1 MTQFYGGQAVIE
13 GVMMRGRE
21 QVAVAVRAPN
31 GEIMVHRESL
41 KRSPLRSRVAKWPIV
56 RGTVALWDTL
66 ALGMRALVFSA
77 SVAEQ
82 ESNESGQGDDSTM
95 PTGILWGSMAF
106 AILAALGIFFVT
118 PVLVTGVLDRFI
130 ESSFVSN
137 LVEKVIRLGM
147 ILGYMVLIGLMP
159 DVKRVFG
166 YHGAEHKTINALEAG
181 NPLDVEHT
189 RKASIEHPRCGTTF
203 LIVVVLVSFLVF
215 VLLGWPQLELR
226 IISRIVLLPV
236 IAGLA
241 FELIYFAASNYH
253 RPLIRALLAPG
264 LAVQGLTTAEP
275 DDNMLEVAIVAM
287 KTVLASE
294 AAFRNE
300 EPVTVGSGE
309 LAPRQILVADS
320 AEFRVSG

>member
-1 MTQFYGGQAVIE
+1 MTKFYGGQAIIE
-13 GVMMRGRE
+13 GVMMRGQQ
-21 QVAVAVRAPN
+21 QVAIAVRSPN
-31 GEIMVHRESL
+31 GEIVVHRESL
-41 KRSPLRSRVAKWPIV
+41 KRSQLRSRVAKWPII
-56 RGTVALWDTL
+56 RGMVALWDTL

-77 SVAEQ
+77 NIADQ
-82 ESNESGQGDDSTM
+82 ESEEVDHDGDSPIPSGV
-95 PTGILWGSMAF
+95 LWGSMAI
-106 AILAALGIFFVT
+106 AIGAALAIFFVT
-118 PVLVTGVLDRFI
+118 PVLVTGILDQFI
-130 ESSFVSN
+130 DSSFVSN

-181 NPLDVEHT
+181 DPLDVEHA

-203 LIVVVLVSFLVF
+203 LIVVVFVSFLVF
-215 VLLGWPQLELR
+215 LLLGWPQLELR

-253 RPLIRALLAPG
+253 HPLVRALLVPG

-275 DDNMLEVAIVAM
+275 DDTMLEVAIIAM

-300 EPVTVGSGE
+300 EPLTVGAGE

>member
-1 MTQFYGGQAVIE
+1 MTQFYGGQAVVE

-21 QVAVAVRAPN
+21 QVAIAVRSPN
-31 GEIMVHRESL
+31 GEIVVHRESL
-41 KRSPLRSRVAKWPIV
+41 NRSPFRRRVAKWPVI
-56 RGTVALWDTL
+56 RGMVALWDTL

-77 SVAEQ
+77 NVVERESQ
-82 ESNESGQGDDSTM
+82 EGSDDDSPMPAGVMWGTM
-95 PTGILWGSMAF
+95 AVAMA
-106 AILAALGIFFVT
+106 AALGIFFVT

-137 LVEKVIRLGM
+137 LVEKIIRLGL
-147 ILGYMVLIGLMP
+147 ILGYMALIGLMP

-181 NPLDVEHT
+181 DPLDVEHS

-226 IISRIVLLPV
+226 IISRIVLIPV

-275 DDNMLEVAIVAM
+275 DDSMLEVAIVAM

-294 AAFRNE
+294 AAVRNE
-300 EPVTVGSGE
+300 EPVVVGAGE
-309 LAPRQILVADS
+309 LAPRQVLVADS